1 MKNYDKQLVDT
12 LKDSNY
18 DYIVWYT
25 GSKDQADYIIKYSK
39 KLNGNALV
47 LPLPDS
53 AIKGNSKIL
62 SKNFLKYFFLDFPDI
77 IISRKT
83 DIDKLPVM
91 GIEILEQKPVGW
103 NHTQRFSRA
112 AASVIF
118 SVPFAYLMPQ
128 KRYMFDEYKGRD
140 RNQPG
145 NVYNVGGKLIKENL
159 RKEFQLLFSIF
170 KLSNIHNVPCLAFF
184 WPVSDKYKF
193 LSEGLIYNDDPR
205 LRWKQLPP
213 APISKSGEKFEEI
226 GGLFD
231 FIDLVIDYYK
241 NNKPISE
248 LMKEVLVKESLDKIN
263 PQTTT
268 LYGEGHVKLKN
279 PDNGNI
285 KIAYRIE
292 TSKFI
297 NKIKKMSGLNGAY
310 LERLIKSEDF
320 KKFISRPFSIII
332 EISSDPLKGNRG
344 FSDPYSGVVAS
355 FDYRYC
361 RELTKS
367 KDIKK
372 RDYNLVF
379 MPLHKNATQFFE
391 KIINIQLRKI
401 KNNGLTSKIRWKNR
415 VNIHDTL
422 DITKNL
428 SLIPPFVLKK
438 ELKNFFYFSDL
449 IITPENLFLGRS
461 FI

>member
-1 MKNYDKQLVDT
+1 L
-12 LKDSNY
+12 
-18 DYIVWYT
+18 
-25 GSKDQADYIIKYSK
+25 G
-39 KLNGNALV
+39 
-47 LPLPDS
+47 
-53 AIKGNSKIL
+53 
-62 SKNFLKYFFLDFPDI
+62 YFFLDFPDI
-77 IISRKT
+77 IIAERLHL
-83 DIDKLPVM
+83 DRLPIM

-112 AASVIF
+112 AASIIF

-128 KRYMFDEYKGRD
+128 KRYMFDEYKGKD
-140 RNQPG
+140 RNQSQPG

-193 LSEGLIYNDDPR
+193 LSEGLIYNDNPH

-231 FIDLVIDYYK
+231 FIDLVIDYYE
-241 NNKPISE
+241 NNKPVSE
-248 LMKEVLVKESLDKIN
+248 LMKEVLVKKSLGKIN

-268 LYGEGHVKLKN
+268 LYSERHIKLKN

-297 NKIKKMSGLNGAY
+297 DKIKKTSGLKGAY
-310 LERLIKSEDF
+310 LERLIRSEDF

-379 MPLHKNATQFFE
+379 MPLHKNADRFFE
-391 KIINIQLRKI
+391 KILNIQFKRTHHLKI
-401 KNNGLTSKIRWKNR
+401 KWQERNT
-415 VNIHDTL
+415 VQDTA
-422 DITKNL
+422 DITREL
-428 SLIPPFVLKK
+428 FTTPSYTLKK

-449 IITPENLFLGRS
+449 IVTKNNLFLGKS
-461 FI
+461 LI